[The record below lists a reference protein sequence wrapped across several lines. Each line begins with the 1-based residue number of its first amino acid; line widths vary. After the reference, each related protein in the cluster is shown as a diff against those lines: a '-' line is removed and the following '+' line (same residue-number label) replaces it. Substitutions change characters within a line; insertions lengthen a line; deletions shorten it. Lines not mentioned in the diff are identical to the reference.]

1 MCGIVGILN
10 KNKKITL
17 STKSICKNMLQ
28 MISYRGPDENK
39 VLNHNDFSCGVTR
52 LAIESVINGEQP
64 LENDKYI
71 AGFNGEIFN
80 YKDLIKSYGFTK
92 EINSEIKLILKLYD
106 LKKSNFVHELKG
118 QFAIFIYDKKSEE
131 IFLFRDRYGIRPI
144 YYFFKKNCFLFG
156 SEIKTIISSK
166 VENFTLNQSSLENTA
181 LFWTN
186 ICDNSSIKNIK
197 VLQPGYYLR
206 IRNNKISTT
215 RYFINPIL
223 NKQKYNSSLNK
234 VDFIEKFQKAIKNQI
249 HGEVGHACYLSG
261 GIDSAALAFFLN
273 KYTKKKLDTFSIEFF
288 NKEYDESSKQ
298 KNFSKF
304 LKTNHRSI
312 KVDKKDIANN
322 FEAVVNHAETFLFRT
337 APVPLYLLSKFV
349 KKFNHKVVFTG
360 EGADEVL
367 LGYDI
372 FFENRIRQFWRKNK
386 RSKIR
391 PLLFKKLYNY
401 LPQFNNDRYFDISK
415 DFYKKFL
422 INHKSIY
429 FSHLVRWSQYDQ
441 ISKYFNFSRDQ
452 KMIIKDYISST
463 DIKLEKLSKDRRA
476 QFFEFDTLLANYL
489 LSSQGDRMSLANS
502 IEGRYPFLDEDF
514 TDYCSKVD
522 SKYLALGIKSKS
534 FFRNSLKK
542 FIPSNKIISQ
552 PKVAYQAPE
561 AKSFLDHSF
570 ISIQAE
576 EFLDN
581 LGKLDLIH
589 KKNFD
594 GLIKK
599 IRNKFTSDRLGFR
612 ENMTFILGI
621 SYYYLQKNLDK
632 WQKN

>member
-17 STKSICKNMLQ
+17 SNESICKKMLQ
-28 MISYRGPDENK
+28 MISYRGPDENNI
-39 VLNHNDFSCGVTR
+39 LNHQNFSCGVTR
-52 LAIESVINGEQP
+52 LAIESINNGAQP
-64 LENDKYI
+64 IENKRYI

-92 EINSEIKLILKLYD
+92 DINSEIKLILKLFD
-106 LKKSNFVHELKG
+106 LKKLDFIHEIKG
-118 QFAIFIYDKKSEE
+118 QFAIFIYDKNSEE

-144 YYFFKKNCFLFG
+144 YYFFKKNYFLFG
-156 SEIKTIISSK
+156 SEIKTIVSSK
-166 VENFTLNQSSLENTA
+166 IEKFTINPSSLEDTA
-181 LFWTN
+181 VFWTN
-186 ICDNSSIKNIK
+186 ISDSSSIKDIR
-197 VLQPGYYLR
+197 LLEPGCYLR
-206 IRNNKISTT
+206 IRNNKIFNG

-223 NKQKYNSSLNK
+223 SKKNNNLSLNK
-234 VDFIEKFQKAIKNQI
+234 SDFLKKFQSAIKNQI

-261 GIDSAALAFFLN
+261 GVDSAALAFFLN
-273 KYTKKKLDTFSIEFF
+273 KYTKKKLDTFSIEFS
-288 NKEYDESSKQ
+288 NKEYDESIRQ
-298 KNFSKF
+298 KYFSKL

-322 FEAVVNHAETFLFRT
+322 FEIVINHAETFLFRT

-349 KKFNHKVVFTG
+349 KNFNHKVIFTG

-367 LGYDI
+367 FGYDI

-386 RSKIR
+386 KSKIR
-391 PLLFKKLYNY
+391 YLLFKKLYNY

-422 INHKSIY
+422 INHKSKY
-429 FSHLVRWSQYDQ
+429 FSHLVRWSQFDQ
-441 ISKYFNFSRDQ
+441 ISKYFNFHRDQ
-452 KMIIKDYISST
+452 KTIIKDYISSL
-463 DIKLEKLSKDRRA
+463 DYKFRKISNDRRA
-476 QFFEFDTLLANYL
+476 QFFEFDTLLSNYL

-514 TDYCSKVD
+514 TEYCSRIN
-522 SKYLALGIKSKS
+522 SKDLALGIKSKS

-542 FIPSNKIISQ
+542 FIPSNKIIYQ

-561 AKSFLDHSF
+561 AKSFLDHNF

-581 LGKLDLIH
+581 LNKLDLIN

-599 IRNKFTSDRLGFR
+599 IRNKFTSNRLGFR
-612 ENMTFILGI
+612 ENMSFILGI
-621 SYYYLQKNLDK
+621 SYYYLQKNIEK
-632 WQKN
+632 WQKK